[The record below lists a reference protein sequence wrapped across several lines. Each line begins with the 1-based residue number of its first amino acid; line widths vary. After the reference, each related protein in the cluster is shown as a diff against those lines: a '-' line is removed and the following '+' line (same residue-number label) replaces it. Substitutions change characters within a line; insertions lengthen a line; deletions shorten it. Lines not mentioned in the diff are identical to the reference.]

1 VIDRYAPKN
10 HAAAGV
16 EVIAMIFHPQADH
29 VAKILSKPTGPL
41 GLGCGQLLSAGD
53 RKSAL
58 RLLETAFDNGIIY
71 FDTARLYAEGLA
83 EGMLGD
89 AFARRRDKVILV
101 SKAGIL
107 PTTRSLSKR
116 ISDKAVTILRKA
128 PPLQSVL
135 KAPKA
140 AEPVFDVF
148 DVPRLRASVERS
160 LKELRTDY
168 LDALLLHECTSGT
181 AADPEIK
188 DFAEDLVKQGKIR
201 AYGVAPRAE
210 DALEMQRKG
219 IAFGAILQFANNVW
233 EDNISYIPPRSDRL
247 LVTHSVL
254 GFRFKYVVDKLSMDK
269 AAAERWRAQLD
280 VEPSDVDSVA
290 GLFLRQ
296 AIQAN
301 ASGIV
306 LFSTTNPERI
316 RKNLR
321 ALEKPMSADEARML
335 KELAHV
341 L

>member
-1 VIDRYAPKN
+1 M
-10 HAAAGV
+10 
-16 EVIAMIFHPQADH
+16 IAMISHPQADH

-58 RLLETAFDNGIIY
+58 RLLETAFDNGIVY

-83 EGMLGD
+83 EGMLGE

-107 PTTRSLSKR
+107 PTSRSLSKR

-148 DVPRLRASVERS
+148 DVPRLRASIERS

-219 IAFGAILQFANNVW
+219 IAFGAILQFANSVW
-233 EDNISYIPPRSDRL
+233 EDNISYIPPRPDRL